1 MIEIEIPGEGKICL
15 KNVVFDFNGTLAE
28 DGFLCEGVA
37 ARIRELAARGVKIFL
52 LTSDT
57 YGSAAQQWQGLPG
70 EVKIFPG
77 DGAAQEKRKIVEELG
92 RECTATVGN
101 GRNDVEMFKV
111 SRLAIAVVGREGCFS
126 GALTAADIV
135 VTSIVDALDILLKP
149 ERIKATLRT

>member
-1 MIEIEIPGEGKICL
+1 MLEVEIPGVGKVCI

-28 DGFLCEGVA
+28 DGLLCEGVA
-37 ARIRELAARGVKIFL
+37 EKVRKLAARGVNIFL

-57 YGSAAQQWQGLPG
+57 YGSATRQWQGLPG
-70 EVKIFPG
+70 EIKIFSG
-77 DGAAQEKRKIVEELG
+77 EGAAREKRKIVEELG
-92 RECTATVGN
+92 AENTVSIGN

-111 SRLAIAVVGREGCFS
+111 SRLAIAVVGREGCFT

-135 VTSIVDALDILLKP
+135 VTSIDDALDILLKP